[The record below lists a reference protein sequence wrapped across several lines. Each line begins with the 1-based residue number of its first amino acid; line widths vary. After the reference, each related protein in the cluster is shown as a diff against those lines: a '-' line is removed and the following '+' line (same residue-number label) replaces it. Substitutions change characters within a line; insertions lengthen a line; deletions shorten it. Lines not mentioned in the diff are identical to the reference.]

1 VSSCNTKPPRQMPH
15 SGWRAAFGFGHE
27 IAVDRNMPASGEAG
41 HDPVRAGLS
50 KTRTRTTLMA

>member
-1 VSSCNTKPPRQMPH
+1 MPH

-41 HDPVRAGLS
+41 RDLVRAGLS